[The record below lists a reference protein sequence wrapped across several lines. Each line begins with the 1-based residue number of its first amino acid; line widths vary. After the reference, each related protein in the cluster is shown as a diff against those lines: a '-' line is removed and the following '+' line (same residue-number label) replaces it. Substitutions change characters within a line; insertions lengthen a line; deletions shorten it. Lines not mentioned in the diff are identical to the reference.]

1 MNEFINENDV
11 NYSFKNPRDAKQFM
25 SSAERSGLK
34 KQNMKVSNNKVSIK
48 RVRDK
53 EITNILNLLAK
64 EMKATVEEVEHE
76 NVISLINECV
86 STRKAMPIQLKDGNC
101 IHIIEEDAINVSILH
116 DNLNTDN
123 QKKLIKMLETSYEDH
138 EKILTFCKDNKEV
151 TEL

>member
-64 EMKATVEEVEHE
+64 LACGTWYPIVVYSC
-76 NVISLINECV
+76 VITACGCLLLGSVV
-86 STRKAMPIQLKDGNC
+86 SQSAAC
-101 IHIIEEDAINVSILH
+101 I
-116 DNLNTDN
+116 
-123 QKKLIKMLETSYEDH
+123 SYA
-138 EKILTFCKDNKEV
+138 L
-151 TEL
+151 